1 MKGKPRRDTNL
12 SKKSIFFA
20 ASLYAA
26 LNCATAAF
34 GAGTSVLADA
44 VQAELTKLTSAAID
58 ARARHDSY
66 IQLARMLSLSGD
78 IEGAASAW
86 ENAAYADPKSRNDTA
101 LLESA
106 SCYVSMG
113 EWEKAGAIVKLL
125 LLTARDDKNI
135 SKRTIYLN
143 GQIEAFHYGN
153 TAALELIADDKEY
166 LVFSPAIYYTLW
178 QVSGQERYKAKLLS
192 RFPDSPEA
200 YSIMGSGGALR
211 VSALPS
217 VGWLLF
223 PGREEFRAVSAKSAP
238 PAQPPLKTDPIPAQ
252 QSAASSASAS
262 APPAQAAAVAALS
275 QNSRTDGRI
284 EARVLQTGLY
294 KHKGNAS
301 LQFNRLK
308 AAGFNADISART
320 VSGEAYW
327 TVSIRVPSDSTQK
340 DTIQRLKEHGFDAFP
355 TP

>member
-1 MKGKPRRDTNL
+1 L

-20 ASLYAA
+20 ALLYAA
-26 LNCATAAF
+26 LNCAASAF

-44 VQAELTKLTSAAID
+44 IQAELTKLTSTAID

-86 ENAAYADPKSRNDTA
+86 ENAAYADPEARNDTA

-106 SCYVSMG
+106 ACYVSMG
-113 EWEKAGAIVKLL
+113 EWEKADAIVKLL
-125 LLTARDDKNI
+125 LLTVRDDKNI

-192 RFPDSPEA
+192 RFPNSPEA
-200 YSIMGSGGALR
+200 CSIMSGGGALR

-217 VGWLLF
+217 AGWLLF
-223 PGREEFRAVSAKSAP
+223 PGRGEFSAGPAVPAPSASLPVKSDSMQSQQPAP
-238 PAQPPLKTDPIPAQ
+238 PRANASTLPPR
-252 QSAASSASAS
+252 
-262 APPAQAAAVAALS
+262 QAAAGEALS
-275 QNSRTDGRI
+275 QDNRTDGRI
-284 EARVLQTGLY
+284 SARVLQTGLY
-294 KHKGNAS
+294 KNKRNAN
-301 LQFNRLK
+301 LQLNRLK
-308 AAGFNADISART
+308 EAGFNASVSNRT

-327 TVSIRVPSDSTQK
+327 TVSIRIPSDSTQK
-340 DTIQRLKEHGFDAFP
+340 DTIQRLKERGFDAFP

>member
-1 MKGKPRRDTNL
+1 L

-20 ASLYAA
+20 AILYAA
-26 LNCATAAF
+26 LNCAAVF

-44 VQAELTKLTSAAID
+44 IQAELTKLTSAAID
-58 ARARHDSY
+58 ERERRDSY

-86 ENAAYADPKSRNDTA
+86 ENAAYADPKSRDDPA

-106 SCYVSMG
+106 ACYVSMG
-113 EWEKAGAIVKLL
+113 EWEKADAIVKLL
-125 LLTARDDKNI
+125 LLTVRGDKNI

-166 LVFSPAIYYTLW
+166 TGFSPAIYYTLW
-178 QVSGQERYKAKLLS
+178 QVSDLEQYKAKLLN
-192 RFPDSPEA
+192 RFPNSPEA
-200 YSIMGSGGALR
+200 YSIMSGGGALR

-217 VGWLLF
+217 AGWLLF
-223 PGREEFRAVSAKSAP
+223 PGREKFNAGPAKFVP
-238 PAQPPLKTDPIPAQ
+238 PVQPPVKTDSRPTQDPA
-252 QSAASSASAS
+252 
-262 APPAQAAAVAALS
+262 APRSNYSTPPVQAAAGAELS
-275 QNSRTDGRI
+275 QNSLTDGRHGS
-284 EARVLQTGLY
+284 RVLQAGLY
-294 KHKGNAS
+294 RNRVNAN
-301 LQFNRLK
+301 LQLNRLK
-308 AAGFNADISART
+308 AAGFNAGISSRT

-327 TVSIRVPSDSTQK
+327 TVSISIPSDSTQK